1 MNSASDSTID
11 VDAKE
16 SPLRLI
22 VGYTA
27 MLVVAVGLFLLIR
40 SYGESLKPAV
50 VADHPAAASAT
61 GFTASD
67 ILRHVLFA
75 LATIIILGRGLGKL
89 FTYIGQPR
97 VIGEMVAG
105 IMLGPSLLGHISPV
119 TMNYVIPPEI
129 MPYLG
134 VISQI
139 GIVLYMFLI
148 GIELNAGLLRS
159 QAHATVAISHASI
172 LAPFLL
178 GAALALWLFPTL
190 APDGVPFTSFALF
203 MGVAMSITA
212 FPILARILTDRRMDK
227 TSLGV
232 IALSCAAT
240 DDVTA
245 WCLLAFVIGVA
256 RSDVHTA
263 FRTILLAFGFIIVM
277 FVVVRPIAIR
287 LVGTEAG
294 PRRAT
299 RVTTRLFV
307 AVLLSA
313 CAAEFIGIHAIF
325 GAFLLGAVIPHD
337 SPVAHEFTHKL
348 QDIVKILLLPAF
360 FAYTGMRTQIGL
372 VSGTTEWLI
381 CGAIILAATA
391 GKFGGTYVAAKLTG
405 LDWRTS
411 AALGVLMNTRGL
423 MELIV
428 LNIGL
433 ELGVISPELF
443 AMMVLMALV
452 TTMSTTPI
460 LLLLH
465 TARDEVGAASPA
477 PARKAAG

>member
-1 MNSASDSTID
+1 MSRASDSNID
-11 VDAKE
+11 LGAKE

-22 VGYTA
+22 IGYA
-27 MLVVAVGLFLLIR
+27 LMIVLAVGLFMLIR
-40 SYGESLKPAV
+40 NYGESLKQPV
-50 VADHPAAASAT
+50 VVDTPLAKT
-61 GFTASD
+61 TAWSSGD

-89 FTYIGQPR
+89 FTYVGQPR

-105 IMLGPSLLGHISPV
+105 ILIGPSLLGRISPA

-129 MPYLG
+129 MSYLG

-159 QAHATVAISHASI
+159 QAHTTVAISHASI
-172 LAPFLL
+172 VTPFLL

-190 APDGVPFTSFALF
+190 APAGVPFTSFALF
-203 MGVAMSITA
+203 MGIAMSITA
-212 FPILARILTDRRMDK
+212 FPVLARILTDRRIDK

-256 RSDVHTA
+256 RSDIHSA
-263 FRTILLAFGFIIVM
+263 FITILLAFGFIVVM
-277 FVVVRPIAIR
+277 FVIIRPIAVR
-287 LVGTEAG
+287 LIGTDLS
-294 PRRAT
+294 PHRSS

-313 CAAEFIGIHAIF
+313 CVSELIGVHAIF

-337 SPVAHEFTHKL
+337 SPVAQDFTHKL
-348 QDIVKILLLPAF
+348 EGIVKILLLPAF

-372 VSGTTEWLI
+372 VSGTTEWLF
-381 CGAIILAATA
+381 CGAIILAATV

-405 LDWRTS
+405 LDWRMS

-433 ELGVISPELF
+433 ELGVISPALF

-452 TTMSTTPI
+452 TTMTTTPI
-460 LLLLH
+460 LHLLQPHANDELVATPAARR
-465 TARDEVGAASPA
+465 TAG
-477 PARKAAG
+477 